1 MRHSELTIDVVIPA
15 HNAQRDI
22 VACLA
27 PLLGMR
33 HRGEI
38 ARIIVVDDASTDAT
52 GGAATSAGADRVVE
66 HGVCQ
71 GAGGA
76 RNSGVAVSN
85 AAIIWFVDA
94 DVVVHDNG
102 ARVLARHLSDN
113 KKVDALFGSYGL
125 EPIADNFLSQ
135 YKNLI
140 HHRTHQRHAGPA
152 QTFWTG
158 CGAVT
163 RAAFDAIDG
172 FDAVGYRDIGME
184 DVDFGYRLRA
194 AGYVIELIS
203 DWQCEHRKRWTLFNL
218 LRVEIFHR
226 ALPWSRLIL
235 THPKAPAGLNVDGTE
250 RLRAGIAG
258 LFVLGVLL
266 VLIGLINAMW
276 LAGVGGALAFLN
288 RGLFQFFN
296 EHRGWPFACRAV
308 AFHQI
313 YYLYAATTFLYAW
326 AEDRGSRL
334 ARRFKRVRP
343 V

>member
-1 MRHSELTIDVVIPA
+1 MMHSDLAIDVVIPA

-52 GGAATSAGADRVVE
+52 GAVAASAGADRVVKLAA
-66 HGVCQ
+66 CQ

-94 DVVVHDNG
+94 DVVVHDNA
-102 ARVLARHLSDN
+102 ARVLARHLSGS

-163 RAAFDAIDG
+163 RAAFDAING

-194 AGYVIELIS
+194 AGYAIELIS
-203 DWQCEHRKRWTLFNL
+203 DWQCEHRKRWTVFNL

-235 THPKAPAGLNVDGTE
+235 THPKAPARLNVDGVE

-258 LFVLGVLL
+258 LFVLCVLL
-266 VLIGLINAMW
+266 VLFGLISAAW
-276 LAGVGGALAFLN
+276 LAAPSIAVGYVN
-288 RGLFQFFN
+288 RGLFRFFN
-296 EHRGWPFACRAV
+296 RHRGLIFAVRAV
-308 AFHQI
+308 LFHQI
-313 YYLYAATTFLYAW
+313 YYLYSAAAFVYVW
-326 AEDRGSRL
+326 AEHHGCGL
-334 ARRFKRVRP
+334 TRRFRRDRSV
-343 V
+343 